1 MGRKLYPPYIDG
13 KIPAF
18 CGATLRVPFRHNRA
32 VSSLQYSKMS
42 CKVKTV
48 STNEW
53 KWTLESDFIGQDPTD
68 GNWYVD
74 FKLDIE
80 NPLTPGKTYAEIL
93 IVGLYYKIQ
102 LAYVDTDG
110 VVGYFSDVGVVKY
123 TAKPTVRIE
132 NLTAGTNNS
141 RYNYVGVYKQVKL
154 ENSNILPDV
163 SEKEYMYNFTM
174 IDEAGNVFITS
185 GDQLHNSSTDIY
197 PDESKDTFYCN
208 KELDSN
214 KKYRLKYTVTTINGL
229 IQSSDTY
236 YIVKKDS
243 VQPSIHATLK
253 AVPNYDNGYIQVY
266 LEANDDITAN
276 GSFVIC
282 RSSSIDNF
290 TTWNQIC
297 HFTLKQETPI
307 KNLFN
312 DFTIEQGIRYCYS
325 LQQYNSRG
333 IYSSRML
340 SNTVMADFED
350 MYLYDGERQLK
361 IRFNP
366 NVSSFKNDLLESK
379 VDTIG
384 SRYPFIFRNGNVKY
398 KEFPITGLISYLMD
412 DQAFFL
418 NKDKLGPLEMETT
431 DLISDNVRA
440 ERIFKLEVM
449 EWLNN
454 GKPKL
459 FKSPTEGNYLVRLMN
474 VSLQPNA
481 VTGRMLHT
489 FSSTAYEIGDTSY
502 QTLEEYNL
510 FTVKDFDGE
519 VTMHFQTI
527 NLADAKYSTPLLT
540 SNSIPTRIELDQA
553 IRQHA
558 DSKID
563 IPYIYLGE
571 FANVA
576 PGSIIALQYKD
587 MDIHNRNWTFIT
599 IGGTEVYEINTKDNP
614 VIGLYLMWTPSS
626 TKKFD
631 GLFTFGY
638 YSEVTTDAFS
648 LIYDYHSRDVLGQFI
663 GKHNDII
670 NLDGVIKVNA
680 GSNRSYNDLTNDGL
694 NHIIKGLNTI
704 KDKVGRCY
712 WMRFSVREIKDF
724 FPKIID
730 NNNISFCYDAGL
742 HSTYNQQEIIGIS
755 VYADKSKD
763 PVRYYDGRDLVK
775 HSLGTWNGTST
786 YYIDTTVYDNPK
798 YYWTEETLEPWTED
812 EEYGVD
818 RLYKFSIN
826 HSDRNIDLKTIGRY
840 IITDMENVTSISIG
854 RMLVLDI
861 YYNYNEIEYTIENE
875 LRDEAL
881 NAQNSWKNYKNE
893 FFGPDYW
900 GNDEQ
905 LGNIDRAPFTTEIE
919 QLDTVYETYLGYVN
933 AEIENKIVS
942 NPWDSSYNSIYQQTQ
957 ETVGN

>member
-18 CGATLRVPFRHNRA
+18 SGMTLRVPFRHNRA

-53 KWTLESDFIGQDPTD
+53 KWTLESDFIGQDPTN

-74 FKLDIE
+74 FKLDLN
-80 NPLTPGKTYAEIL
+80 NPLTPNKTYADSL

-102 LAYVDTDG
+102 LAYVDNDG

-123 TAKPTVRIE
+123 TAKPTIYIE
-132 NLTAGTNNS
+132 GLNSGTNGS
-141 RYNYVGVYKQVKL
+141 KYNYIGVYKQVKV
-154 ENSNILPDV
+154 NDILPDV

-174 IDEAGNVFITS
+174 IDEAGNIFLTS
-185 GDQLHNSSTDIY
+185 GDQLHNSSTDVHS
-197 PDESKDTFYCN
+197 DESKDTFYCN

-214 KKYRLKYTVTTINGL
+214 QKYRLTYTVTTINGM
-229 IQSSDTY
+229 IAQSDTY
-236 YIVKKDS
+236 LIVKKDA
-243 VQPSIHATLK
+243 VAPSIHATLR
-253 AVPNYDNGYIQVY
+253 AIPNYDNGYIEVY
-266 LEANDDITAN
+266 LQANDDIVAN

-282 RSSSIDNF
+282 RSSSEDNF
-290 TTWNQIC
+290 KTWNQIC

-307 KNLFN
+307 KNLFK
-312 DFTIEQGIRYCYS
+312 DFTIEQGVKYCYS
-325 LQQYNSRG
+325 LQQYNSKG

-340 SNTVMADFED
+340 SDTVMADFED

-361 IRFNP
+361 LRFNP

-379 VDTIG
+379 TDTIG

-418 NKDKLGPLEMETT
+418 DKIKLGPLEMETT
-431 DLISDNVRA
+431 DLISENVRA

-489 FSSTAYEIGDTSY
+489 FSSTAYEIGNTSY
-502 QTLEEYNL
+502 QTLEEYGL
-510 FTVKDFDGE
+510 FNVEDFDGE
-519 VTMHFQTI
+519 VTMHFKTI
-527 NLADAKYSTPLLT
+527 NLASSEYNTPLLT
-540 SNSIPTRIELDQA
+540 GDSVPTHQELNQA

-576 PGSIIALQYKD
+576 PGSIIALQYKNL
-587 MDIHNRNWTFIT
+587 DIHNRNWSFIT
-599 IGGTEVYEINTKDNP
+599 IGGTEVYKINTKENP
-614 VIGLYLMWTPSS
+614 VIGVYLMWTPASI
-626 TKKFD
+626 KKFD

-638 YSEVTTDAFS
+638 YAEVTTDAFS
-648 LIYDYHSRDVLGQFI
+648 LIYDYHPKDVLGQFI

-670 NLDGVIKVNA
+670 NLDGIIKINA
-680 GSNRSYNDLTNDGL
+680 NSNRSYNDLINDGL
-694 NHIIKGLNTI
+694 NHIVKGLNNI
-704 KDKVGRCY
+704 KNRVGRCY
-712 WMRFSVREIKDF
+712 WMKFDVREIKDF
-724 FPKIID
+724 FPKVID
-730 NNNISFCYDAGL
+730 NNNIQFCYDVGL
-742 HSTYNQQEIIGIS
+742 NSAYHQKEIIGVS
-755 VYADKSKD
+755 VYADQSKS

-775 HSLGTWNGTST
+775 HVIGTWNGTST
-786 YYIDTTVYDNPK
+786 YYLDPNVYDNPN
-798 YYWTEETLEPWTED
+798 YYWTEETVEPWSND
-812 EEYGVD
+812 EEYSVD

-826 HSDRNIDLKTIGRY
+826 HVDRNIDLKTIGRY
-840 IITDMENVTSISIG
+840 ILTNMENITSISMG
-854 RMLVLDI
+854 RMLVLDM
-861 YYNYNEIEYTIENE
+861 YYSYNEIEYSIENE
-875 LRDEAL
+875 LRGAAL
-881 NAQNSWKNYKNE
+881 AAKESWINYQNYFYSTECWGSSEQE
-893 FFGPDYW
+893 F
-900 GNDEQ
+900 
-905 LGNIDRAPFTTEIE
+905 GNIEKAPFTSEIE
-919 QLDTVYETYLGYVN
+919 QLDATYEAYLGYLN
-933 AEIENKIVS
+933 TEIENKVAS
-942 NPWDSSYNSIYQQTQ
+942 DPWNSEYNQIYDQN
-957 ETVGN
+957 G